1 MASEFAD
8 VDGSAYGAH
17 PEPSAYE
24 ALVRRILPR
33 LLPRFE
39 SMPCLGGDLEHW
51 IGPAT
56 DLDGPHAALSAA
68 LAMICVDTPQ
78 SRGDFAF
85 VPVRV
90 HAALTTWQLR
100 LRLDG
105 RPRSSRL
112 FHDPSL
118 LVCAHL
124 VVTILTEASRYQS
137 ASLLGDLRAHL
148 SWLGTRR
155 FVRAR
160 HEIQCAAIVVH
171 GALLFRDRA
180 MLDAG
185 RTRLVRSLE
194 GMNRLPG
201 MGDARDPDVGDLCH
215 IVDAIAP
222 LYRVHGWPELHR
234 PLERALGVLGRLVHP
249 DGRIPHAS
257 RFPPGL
263 CCSPLGPELLA
274 ERFPAAATLSRVC
287 REHCRGLLAGAVA
300 RWSDRQSAEWV
311 PALALAALHAPV
323 DQPRLRP
330 LVSESQGCATIEE
343 AGVVTFGNESFHAEI
358 HIRCG
363 GTLHVTWRDS
373 KAALTDQGLLL
384 VHGSRV
390 RAPVGR
396 GGRTR
401 CSVASA
407 TVDVFGT
414 LRRSTHHGRRYRA
427 LLIGGQRMLR
437 KLGAAALGRIVFG
450 SEVMMRLRRRL
461 SPDRYWRE
469 IRLGDDWVSIRDV
482 IRSRQRFDAV
492 IVRTAGRT
500 DASVV
505 PDVSADQAY
514 PISLGAPRGCRVVI
528 TRVYKHGALV
538 ECSSS
543 VDPPR
548 RIFNR
553 RRARPEKATA
563 V

>member
-1 MASEFAD
+1 MASDLTMAD
-8 VDGSAYGAH
+8 GLADGAH

-51 IGPAT
+51 IGAAT
-56 DLDGPHAALSAA
+56 DLDGPNAALSAA
-68 LAMICVDTPQ
+68 LAMICTDAPR
-78 SRGDFAF
+78 SRSDSAF

-100 LRLDG
+100 LRVDG

-112 FHDPSL
+112 LYDPSL
-118 LVCAHL
+118 LFGAHL
-124 VVTILTEASRYQS
+124 VVTILTEASRYQN

-148 SWLGTRR
+148 SWLATRR
-155 FVRAR
+155 FVNAR
-160 HEIQCAAIVVH
+160 HEIQCAAILVH

-180 MLDAG
+180 MLDTG

-194 GMNRLPG
+194 DMNRLPG
-201 MGDARDPDVGDLCH
+201 MGDGRDPDVGELCH

-234 PLERALGVLGRLVHP
+234 PLELALGVLGRLVHP
-249 DGRIPHAS
+249 DGRIPHAT
-257 RFPPGL
+257 RFPAGL
-263 CCSPLGPELLA
+263 CCSPWGPELLA
-274 ERFPAAATLSRVC
+274 ERFPAAAALARLC
-287 REHCRGLLAGAVA
+287 REHCRELLAGGVA
-300 RWSDRQSAEWV
+300 RWSDRQSAKWA
-311 PALALAALHAPV
+311 PTLALAALHAPV
-323 DQPRLRP
+323 DQPRRRP
-330 LVSESQGCATIEE
+330 LPADSQGCGTIEE

-373 KAALTDQGLLL
+373 RAALTDKGLLL
-384 VHGSRV
+384 VHGSKV
-390 RAPVGR
+390 RAPVGC

-437 KLGAAALGRIVFG
+437 KLGAAALGRVVFG

-492 IVRTAGRT
+492 IVRAAGRT
-500 DASVV
+500 GASAV
-505 PDVSADQAY
+505 PDVSVDQAC
-514 PISLGAPRGCRVVI
+514 PISLGAPCGCRVVI

-548 RIFNR
+548 RIFKPK
-553 RRARPEKATA
+553 RAHPEQTTA